1 MKVIDIKNLQ
11 IGDMLGGGFFGDV
24 YACKYNQRHYAYK
37 KIINDEPLKKIL
49 SEKNISKFDAL
60 NEMNLKKSITPSLLV
75 KDHTLSGYLSRK
87 VDKFDSSFV
96 DDWEEKYNILIQI
109 KEAML
114 ELHSNNV
121 IHTDIYSGNI
131 LRKGNDYFLCDFD
144 NATIGNNIP
153 DLNFCSASAYEF
165 LDARGFSKDLDI
177 YMFNNL
183 TFQFLSDPKTILDD
197 IEAETAIVTKKYGI
211 FNGREQR
218 KICDSLLLDNL
229 NTSFNNDLL
238 IDTINIS
245 KIKRKKRF

>member
-11 IGDMLGGGFFGDV
+11 IGDALGGGFFGDV
-24 YACKYNQRHYAYK
+24 YACKYNQKHYAYK
-37 KIINDEPLKKIL
+37 EIFEDKPLKTFL
-49 SEKNISKFDAL
+49 SEKNISKFDEL

-87 VDKFDSSFV
+87 ADKFDSSFV

-114 ELHSNNV
+114 ELHSNKV

-131 LRKGNDYFLCDFD
+131 LKKGEDYFLCDFD
-144 NATIGNNIP
+144 NATIGNNNP
-153 DLNFCSASAYEF
+153 DLNFLSVLAYDF

-183 TFQFLSDPKTILDD
+183 TFQFLSDTGKTLDD
-197 IEAETAIVTKKYGI
+197 TEAIMAIIRKKYGI
-211 FNGREQR
+211 FTSREQR
-218 KICDSLLLDNL
+218 KICDSLLPHNL
-229 NTSFNNDLL
+229 STSFNSDLL

-245 KIKRKKRF
+245 KVKRKKRF